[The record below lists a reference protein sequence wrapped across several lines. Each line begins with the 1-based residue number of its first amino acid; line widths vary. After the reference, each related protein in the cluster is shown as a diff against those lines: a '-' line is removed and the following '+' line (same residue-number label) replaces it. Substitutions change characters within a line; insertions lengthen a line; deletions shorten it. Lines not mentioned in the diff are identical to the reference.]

1 MAQAPPP
8 TGSRIQQLGDRLIVH
23 FRPRRS
29 WGALT
34 FLAFWLTF
42 WTAGGIAAFT
52 RLLNADWNER
62 VFLIVWLCFW
72 AFGESAAAGVIA
84 WQLFGGELLLVT
96 PQQIE
101 VRKQIG
107 RFAKTKLYEVPLVRD
122 LTAARAPSDE
132 DERPRKD
139 FCIQF
144 AYDGGTVRVGE
155 GMSER
160 EAEHIA
166 ATLSARIR
174 PRTWWGEESQAEPY
188 DDPFEAAAPAAPRR
202 SRRLSILMQIVFPFI
217 VLAAIATLLVA
228 GRRDSH
234 QRPAAQPPPA
244 DASPRGPV
252 WPPTEDQFASMRVLA
267 SATTFS
273 SLMSAKTTVLS
284 PPVCRPHPTW
294 SEWTCTVTARPTL
307 PPFAGR
313 TLRYRCSAVTT
324 PQPGGGPVGR
334 GVLCGPDPPPSL
346 GG

>member
-1 MAQAPPP
+1 MDRPPQP
-8 TGSRIQQLGDRLIVH
+8 TGSRIQELDDQLIVH

-29 WGALT
+29 WGTLA

-52 RLLNADWNER
+52 QLLHGDLGARLFIL
-62 VFLIVWLCFW
+62 LWLCFW
-72 AFGESAAAGVIA
+72 AFGEATVAIIIA
-84 WQLFGGELLLVT
+84 WQLFGPELLLVS
-96 PQQIE
+96 PERLE

-107 RFAKTKLYEVPLVRD
+107 PFTKTKLYVVPLVHD
-122 LTAARAPSDE
+122 LRAARARSDE

-139 FCIQF
+139 FCLAF
-144 AYDGGTVRVGE
+144 EYDDKPVRVGE

-166 ATLSARIR
+166 ATISARIR
-174 PRTWWGEESQAEPY
+174 PRTWWGEESPAGPHETRL
-188 DDPFEAAAPAAPRR
+188 ETAAPAAAGQ
-202 SRRLSILMQIVFPFI
+202 RRLRILPQIVFPLV
-217 VLAAIATLLVA
+217 VLAALASLAVSAWRDHHGEPPPQAT
-228 GRRDSH
+228 
-234 QRPAAQPPPA
+234 PA

-284 PPVCRPHPTW
+284 PPVCRPNPTW
-294 SEWTCTVTARPTL
+294 QEWTCTVTARPTL
-307 PPFAGR
+307 PPLAGR
-313 TLRYRCSAVTT
+313 TLRYRCSAVPT
-324 PQPGGGPVGR
+324 PSPVGGPAGR
-334 GVLCGPDPPPSL
+334 GVLCGPDPRPTL